1 MRAFINIAFYRIK
14 SFYRDTFTFLFT
26 LIFPLIFVII
36 FGFVFGG
43 SNTGNN
49 EYGITLG
56 VIRGNEDLIQVLKN
70 VGDIKVVVLENE
82 EELRNQII
90 KGYIDGGVIFDGK
103 EFNLLINFSSFQQKP
118 FLRTLGENLANA
130 YSLHEIGMDKG
141 IIKVEEEFIDPGKT
155 RVSSLGYSIPG
166 VLSFSISGSIFTM
179 IVLFGYYRKRKVLK
193 RFAITP
199 ISPMSFVSGMIF
211 ANVILSILSC
221 IFVLF
226 VSQII
231 FNLNFSVNWSLFLL
245 SLFSSILGMMALGII
260 LTVLFKEPQ
269 TASNVGNLLVNI
281 MLFFSGVYFP
291 LDFLPKYLKILARF
305 LPLYYVGRA
314 LRISV
319 GVEEGDLSFIYI
331 LSAIM
336 ISSFVILITIFGRK
350 VLSLEED

>member
-1 MRAFINIAFYRIK
+1 
-14 SFYRDTFTFLFT
+14 
-26 LIFPLIFVII
+26 
-36 FGFVFGG
+36 
-43 SNTGNN
+43 
-49 EYGITLG
+49 
-56 VIRGNEDLIQVLKN
+56 
-70 VGDIKVVVLENE
+70 VV
-82 EELRNQII
+82 
-90 KGYIDGGVIFDGK
+90 
-103 EFNLLINFSSFQQKP
+103 
-118 FLRTLGENLANA
+118 
-130 YSLHEIGMDKG
+130 
-141 IIKVEEEFIDPGKT
+141 FIDPGKA

-226 VSQII
+226 VAQII

-319 GVEEGDLSFIYI
+319 GVEGGDLSFIYI